1 MMSEYPEC
9 EKLLA
14 FETDRRM
21 ITEFCDWLD
30 ANNIFM
36 GRFDDGDRL
45 TTLVESADQLIF
57 EYFGI
62 DPAKVEAEQQRL
74 LSAIRNP
81 TN

>member
-36 GRFDDGDRL
+36 GRFDDGDRF
-45 TTLVESADQLIF
+45 TTLVEWAL
-57 EYFGI
+57 G
-62 DPAKVEAEQQRL
+62 L
-74 LSAIRNP
+74 
-81 TN
+81 